1 MIFHLNDAQAGRLRH
16 LCRILAL
23 VLGAGLLYVLL
34 CFARGGPVISCPFY
48 RLTGLQC
55 PGCGVSRMCLA
66 LLRLDFAAAFQA
78 NAMLLALL
86 PVGLVFGAAHAV
98 RFVRTG
104 PCALTR
110 LERTAVW
117 IMAALLVIFGIWRN
131 LPAQWFA

>member
-34 CFARGGPVISCPFY
+34 CFVRGGPVISCPFY

-66 LLRLDFAAAFQA
+66 LLHLDFAAAFQA

-86 PVGLVFGAAHAV
+86 PVGLVFCAAHAV

-110 LERTAVW
+110 LEQTAVW

>member
-1 MIFHLNDAQAGRLRH
+1 MIFHLDDAQTGRLRH

-23 VLGAGLLYVLL
+23 VLGAGLLYAAI
-34 CFARGGPVISCPFY
+34 CFTLGGPVISCPFH
-48 RLTGLQC
+48 RLTGLLC

-86 PVGLVFGAAHAV
+86 PAGLALSAAHAV

-117 IMAALLVIFGIWRN
+117 LMAVLLMAFGILRN
-131 LPAQWFA
+131 LPAVLPA